1 MLSHKSRQLYGSVL
15 LVLLVILYY
24 YYTRIHD
31 GFVTATKPK
40 IATTTVKPTT
50 TTATTVKP
58 TTATATTVKP
68 TTTTTATTV
77 KPTTTATTIRTP
89 AQIAVSKKVEEIKD
103 SYFVFY
109 GLMSDLDKYKMR
121 KIYNHYI
128 ENVIKDDFP
137 PFIR

>member
-1 MLSHKSRQLYGSVL
+1 MNIIRMLSHKSRQLYGSVL

-50 TTATTVKP
+50 
-58 TTATATTVKP
+58 ATATTVKP
-68 TTTTTATTV
+68 TTTTTA
-77 KPTTTATTIRTP
+77 TTATTIRTP